1 MSRRVLPLGLI
12 LNSHTTNDTYYN
24 VGSGVPTSGLNRSVR
39 RALVRRTGWRPAPQ
53 TPSNPK
59 GFVKC
64 GGQRYTG
71 LCFPPRNRFRPFEN
85 ISA

>member
-12 LNSHTTNDTYYN
+12 LNKNQSSDTYYN

-39 RALVRRTGWRPAPQ
+39 RALVRRTGWRPAPV
-53 TPSNPK
+53 TVTNPK

-64 GGQRYTG
+64 NG
-71 LCFPPRNRFRPFEN
+71 LCFPPRNSVRPYQN
-85 ISA
+85 I

>member
-64 GGQRYTG
+64 NG
-71 LCFPPRNRFRPFEN
+71 LCFEPRNRFRPFEN
-85 ISA
+85 INV